1 MNEGDQI
8 RRVCEW
14 NRNLSRENR
23 ELRCALGE
31 SQEAVAQA
39 GVERDTALIFLDSAW
54 RAAEGKQ
61 P

>member
-1 MNEGDQI
+1 MNERDQI

-23 ELRCALGE
+23 ELRYAVRE
-31 SQEAVAQA
+31 SQQAAIEASA
-39 GVERDTALIFLDSAW
+39 ERDTALIFLDSAW